1 MGIMRVAKNG
11 NYTVMNRTAL
21 NDKRLSWKAKGII
34 AYMLSMPDDWIFYK
48 DELMTHSADGKAAF
62 HSGFKELKDCGYVER
77 RPVKDEKTKK
87 ITHWETIVHEIPCE
101 PQTEKPEGG
110 KTTDWK
116 TSEWE
121 TRHVENHSQGNPP
134 LLSTDNNQVLKEPNT
149 NRLLST
155 DNHQPDMNFVK
166 VKGFYES
173 NFSLV
178 SPIIGE
184 MLGGL
189 VDDFDTDLVLYAF
202 EITALNPKV
211 SNPMRYATSILNGW
225 QKNLVTTR
233 KQAEIYESNKRG
245 EQNANNS
252 RGPQK
257 DAGSSNPYDV
267 ARGYCSE

>member
-21 NDKRLSWKAKGII
+21 NDNRLSWKAKGII
-34 AYMLSMPDDWIFYK
+34 AYMLSMPDDWVFYIE
-48 DELMTHSADGKAAF
+48 ELTKHSTDGEKSFRA
-62 HSGFKELKDCGYVER
+62 GFKELKECGYVER
-77 RPVKDEKTKK
+77 RPIREGQRIKE
-87 ITHWETIVHEIPCE
+87 WETIVHEV
-101 PQTEKPEGG
+101 PQDNSLLSGFV
-110 KTTDWK
+110 
-116 TSEWE
+116 
-121 TRHVENHSQGNPP
+121 HVENEDVQNLHVGSVDVQNRA
-134 LLSTDNNQVLKEPNT
+134 LLSTNNNQVLKEPNT

-166 VKGFYES
+166 VKDFYES

-189 VDDFDTDLVLYAF
+189 VDDFETDLVLYAF

-233 KQAEIYESNKRG
+233 QQAEIYESKKRG
-245 EQNANNS
+245 EQNGQNN
-252 RGPQK
+252 RGSHASTPSK
-257 DAGSSNPYDV
+257 DDRPRIFGD
-267 ARGYCSE
+267 YCSN